1 MAGRKL
7 DRRHSGQKPGIVP
20 APTRQKQQGLALNAS
35 HRLASSDGSPH
46 APGRRDGEAPRRRG
60 PVGGLLFLAAFGLL
74 LVAYVFSNPPGA
86 ASDEPSHLVKAAAL
100 SVGDMWGAPVGY
112 ERVGTWSPDKVA
124 WIGRTSRI
132 LHVPRDYAGCDGFTV
147 PLDGRCAGGRAV
159 LDRRLPPGT
168 SVSYV
173 ATYPV
178 PAYLPAALGIRLAS
192 ALGGS
197 ATAGLL
203 LARAAG
209 AVAAAALAT
218 GAVRL
223 LRRGDRDDLPALAGA
238 SLTLTPMLV
247 FTCSQVSGSGLELC
261 SGLCFGAGLLRLARP
276 ATEDLS
282 ARTVWAWTG
291 LSGVVL
297 ATARTLGP
305 LWLLV
310 VAGMVLVLRRGRL
323 LGAVRTAPR
332 AAATAIGCLLAGV
345 AMSLA
350 WQAAVEPHP
359 QTSPAIAIAN
369 VPAAIRGLLG
379 VADMYVGRF
388 GWIQIRLPLLIVVGW
403 LLLVAGLVAVA
414 GRLGTRRER
423 TALAGSVAVACGA
436 TVFVAA
442 YAVLPTAPDF
452 VMQARYVMP
461 ALSMVP
467 LLAID
472 VLRSHASEAR
482 RRWGPRWDGLSA
494 AVLASVIV
502 AQSAAFGTNVA
513 AQRAAWRPP
522 LGWGVWE
529 CVVGIAA
536 LLGLGAT
543 ARVLRHGRAPS
554 PAGARSPVLPQVVKG
569 VQQ

>member
-1 MAGRKL
+1 M
-7 DRRHSGQKPGIVP
+7 
-20 APTRQKQQGLALNAS
+20 
-35 HRLASSDGSPH
+35 
-46 APGRRDGEAPRRRG
+46 
-60 PVGGLLFLAAFGLL
+60 
-74 LVAYVFSNPPGA
+74 FSNPPGA

-100 SVGDMWGAPVGY
+100 SVGDVWGAPVRY

-132 LHVPRDYAGCDGFTV
+132 LHVPHDYAGCDGFTV
-147 PLDGRCAGGRAV
+147 PFDGPCTKRTAV
-159 LDRRLPPGT
+159 LDRSLPPGT

-178 PAYLPAALGIRLAS
+178 PAYLPPALGIRLAS
-192 ALGGS
+192 AFGGG

-209 AVAAAALAT
+209 AVAAAVLAA

-238 SLTLTPMLV
+238 SLTLTPMLI

-276 ATEDLS
+276 AGEDMS

-291 LSGVVL
+291 VSGMVL
-297 ATARTLGP
+297 ATARSLGP
-305 LWLLV
+305 LWLVV

-332 AAATAIGCLLAGV
+332 TAATTICCLLAGV

-350 WQAAVEPHP
+350 WQDAVEPHP
-359 QTSPAIAIAN
+359 RTSPAIAIAN

-388 GWIQIRLPLLIVVGW
+388 GWIQIRLPLLVVVGW
-403 LLLVAGLVAVA
+403 LLLVAGLVALA

-423 TALAGSVAVACGA
+423 AALACSVAVAFGA

-442 YAVLPTAPDF
+442 YAILPTAPDF

-467 LLAID
+467 LVAID
-472 VLRSHASEAR
+472 VLRGHAREAR
-482 RRWGPRWDGLSA
+482 WRWGSRWDGLSA
-494 AVLASVIV
+494 SVLVSVTV
-502 AQSAAFGTNVA
+502 AQAVAFGTNVA
-513 AQRAAWRPP
+513 AQRAAWHPP
-522 LGWGVWE
+522 LGWDVWE
-529 CVVGIAA
+529 CAVGIAF
-536 LLGLGAT
+536 LLSLAAT
-543 ARVLRHGRAPS
+543 TRVLLNDRAPS
-554 PAGARSPVLPQVVKG
+554 RAAARSPVLPGVVG
-569 VQQ
+569 GA